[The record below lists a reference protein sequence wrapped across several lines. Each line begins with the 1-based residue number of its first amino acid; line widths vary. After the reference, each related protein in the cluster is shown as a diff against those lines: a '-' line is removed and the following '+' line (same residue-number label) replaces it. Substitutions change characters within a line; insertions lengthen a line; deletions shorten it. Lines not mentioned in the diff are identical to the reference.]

1 MNKDTNDDIDD
12 MEVDET
18 QIDIDDTDFEFEE
31 DITEVDHRGL
41 VECRRFV
48 GERRK
53 FNDPNYSG
61 PSRRMNPDR
70 RKNVRDRRENRDK
83 DNDE

>member
-1 MNKDTNDDIDD
+1 MKKDRDDNIDD
-12 MEVDET
+12 TEVDET
-18 QIDIDDTDFEFEE
+18 QIDTDDYDFDYEV
-31 DITEVDHRGL
+31 DITEIDHRGL

-53 FNDPNYSG
+53 SNDPNYNG

-70 RKNVRDRRENRDK
+70 RKNVRDRRENNDK

>member
-1 MNKDTNDDIDD
+1 MNKDSDNNFDDNEI
-12 MEVDET
+12 DET
-18 QIDIDDTDFEFEE
+18 QIDIDTTDFEFEE

-41 VECRRFV
+41 VGCRRFV

-53 FNDPNYSG
+53 FQDPNYSG

-70 RKNVRDRRENRDK
+70 RKNLRDRRDTRDK